1 VAADAEPFRRADAR
15 PQAEA
20 RSDGV
25 GRACPRGAEEA
36 RHVAGQMGDPV
47 AREMM
52 LRNAVDYQRL
62 ADHAERRAAKS

>member
-1 VAADAEPFRRADAR
+1 
-15 PQAEA
+15 
-20 RSDGV
+20 
-25 GRACPRGAEEA
+25 
-36 RHVAGQMGDPV
+36 MGDPV